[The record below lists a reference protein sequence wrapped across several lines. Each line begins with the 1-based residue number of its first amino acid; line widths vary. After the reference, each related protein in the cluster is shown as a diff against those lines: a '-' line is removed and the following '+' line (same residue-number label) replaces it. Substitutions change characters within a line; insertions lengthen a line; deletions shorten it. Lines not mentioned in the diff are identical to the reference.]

1 MGATPEWHA
10 RGISN
15 YAIRYLTFLYLKIQL
30 QEIHMKSRTL
40 LYVLV
45 TLVWLSSLALA
56 QHGTPAQHAAFSEIE
71 QHYVNSAEH
80 ALVPLVEA
88 MPDDKFS
95 FAPTNG
101 EFHGVRTFADM
112 VKHVAAS
119 NYGMAAA
126 ILHEN
131 PPIKLET
138 QADLDAIKGKAGI
151 VRFLQGSFDFLH
163 KALLSINE
171 QNETELIR
179 SPDSDKPLARL
190 EVADRAVSHCFNH
203 YGQLVEY
210 LRTSGNVPPG
220 SHRGN

>member
-1 MGATPEWHA
+1 LGK
-10 RGISN
+10 N
-15 YAIRYLTFLYLKIQL
+15 QLLTSFSGFVAAFQIHL
-30 QEIHMKSRTL
+30 QETGMKSRSL
-40 LYVLV
+40 LYFLV
-45 TLVWLSSLALA
+45 TLVSLSSLALA
-56 QHGTPAQHAAFSEIE
+56 QHGTPAQHAPLSEIE
-71 QHYVNSAEH
+71 ENYIHSAEH

-88 MPDDKFS
+88 MPEDKFS

-119 NYGMAAA
+119 NYGMASA
-126 ILHEN
+126 ILHEK
-131 PPIKLET
+131 PPVKLESD
-138 QADLDAIKGKAGI
+138 ADVEAIKGKAEI
-151 VRFLQGSFDFLH
+151 VKFLQGSFDFLR

-190 EVADRAVSHCFNH
+190 EVADRAVTHCWNH

-210 LRTSGNVPPG
+210 LRTSGNAPPG

>member
-1 MGATPEWHA
+1 
-10 RGISN
+10 
-15 YAIRYLTFLYLKIQL
+15 
-30 QEIHMKSRTL
+30 MKSRTL
-40 LYVLV
+40 LSVVV
-45 TLVWLSSLALA
+45 TFVWLSSLAVA
-56 QHGTPAQHAAFSEIE
+56 QHGTAAQHAPFSEIQE
-71 QHYVNSAEH
+71 HFVNDAEH

-88 MPDDKFS
+88 MPEDKFS

-131 PPIKLET
+131 PPIKLEM
-138 QADLDAIKGKAGI
+138 QADLDAIKSKAEI
-151 VRFLQGSFDFLH
+151 VKFLQGSFDFLH

-171 QNETELIR
+171 HNETELIR
-179 SPDSDKPLARL
+179 SPDSEKPLARL
-190 EVADRAVSHCFNH
+190 EVADRAVTHSMNH

-210 LRTSGNVPPG
+210 LRTSGNVPPN
-220 SHRGN
+220 H

>member
-1 MGATPEWHA
+1 MRSH
-10 RGISN
+10 
-15 YAIRYLTFLYLKIQL
+15 
-30 QEIHMKSRTL
+30 TL
-40 LYVLV
+40 LHAL
-45 TLVWLSSLALA
+45 LAFVWLSSLALA
-56 QHGTPAQHAAFSEIE
+56 QHGTSAQHAPFSEIE
-71 QHYVNSAEH
+71 EHYVNSAEH

-88 MPDDKFS
+88 MPEDKFS
-95 FAPTNG
+95 FAPSNG
-101 EFHGVRTFADM
+101 EFRGVRTFADM

-138 QADLDAIKGKAGI
+138 QADLDAIKSKAEI
-151 VRFLQGSFDFLH
+151 VKFLQGSFDFLH
-163 KALLSINE
+163 KAMLSINE
-171 QNETELIR
+171 RNETELIR

-190 EVADRAVSHCFNH
+190 EVADRALSHCFNH

-210 LRTSGNVPPG
+210 LRTSGNLPPG

>member
-1 MGATPEWHA
+1 
-10 RGISN
+10 
-15 YAIRYLTFLYLKIQL
+15 
-30 QEIHMKSRTL
+30 MKSRTPL
-40 LYVLV
+40 HVLAAFI
-45 TLVWLSSLALA
+45 WLSSLVLA
-56 QHGTPAQHAAFSEIE
+56 QHGTSAQHARFSEIE
-71 QHYVNSAEH
+71 EHYVNSAEH

-88 MPDDKFS
+88 MPEDKFS
-95 FAPTNG
+95 FTPSNG
-101 EFHGVRTFADM
+101 EFQGVRTFADM

-138 QADLDAIKGKAGI
+138 QADLDAIKSKAEI
-151 VRFLQGSFDFLH
+151 VKFLRGSFDFLR
-163 KALLSINE
+163 KAMLSINE

-179 SPDSDKPLARL
+179 SPDSDKSLARL

-210 LRTSGNVPPG
+210 LRSSGHLPPG